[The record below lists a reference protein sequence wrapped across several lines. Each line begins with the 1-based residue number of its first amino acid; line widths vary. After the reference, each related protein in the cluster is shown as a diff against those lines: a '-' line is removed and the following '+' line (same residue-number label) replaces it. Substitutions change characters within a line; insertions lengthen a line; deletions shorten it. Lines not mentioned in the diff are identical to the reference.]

1 MTHGIV
7 LQGHPMELTGMR
19 TDANTAWEEQP
30 LVAKVFDGGPGGPGA
45 FEGGKE
51 QTQGLL
57 DLGIGIQDDGLV
69 LRVEQTDRQRHES
82 PLRDWLCG
90 ESRLSSVPAG
100 HGARPPT

>member
-7 LQGHPMELTGMR
+7 RQGHPMELAGMR

-30 LVAKVFDGGPGGPGA
+30 VVAKVFDAGSGGPGA

-57 DLGIGIQDDGLV
+57 DLGIGIQDDALV
-69 LRVEQTDRQRHES
+69 LRVEQTDRQRHFQ
-82 PLRDWLCG
+82 RC
-90 ESRLSSVPAG
+90 
-100 HGARPPT
+100 PTGFVENSAFQACLQGMEFGL